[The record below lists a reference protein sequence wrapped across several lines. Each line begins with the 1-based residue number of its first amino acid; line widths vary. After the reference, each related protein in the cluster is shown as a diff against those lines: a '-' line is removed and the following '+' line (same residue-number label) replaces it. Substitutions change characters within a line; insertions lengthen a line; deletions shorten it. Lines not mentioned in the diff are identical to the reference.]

1 MKKFIIFGLLLCLL
15 SGCVTTST
23 QIAYTVYP
31 VGYLIQ
37 RIGGSKYKTVSIQN
51 DEVVQRAS
59 LKDNYIEILE
69 NSQILFDIGGIEPY
83 RYVYNEEIT
92 KHAKGVKDLSLYNVI
107 YLFQRY
113 TPINNNGD
121 LTYVEGPYY
130 RGEAFDDIDINQ
142 KDLNLWIDPIIGLSM
157 AKDILNWL
165 VATYPEDTNV
175 FMNNYSSLENDLVR
189 LDAEYQALA
198 TKIANQEKEIKFVS
212 MSASF
217 GNWQKTYGVQVYP
230 VVLSKFGALPTD
242 EQLDIIKAKI
252 VADKVKY
259 IVYEPN
265 MPSDMVDLFNQLQ
278 EELKLTR
285 VELSSLSGLTQTQ
298 NDNGKDYISIMY
310 ENLQVLETM
319 ATSINQKSE

>member
-1 MKKFIIFGLLLCLL
+1 MKKFIMFGLLLCLL

-242 EQLDIIKAKI
+242 EQLEIIKAKI

-319 ATSINQKSE
+319 ATSINQESE